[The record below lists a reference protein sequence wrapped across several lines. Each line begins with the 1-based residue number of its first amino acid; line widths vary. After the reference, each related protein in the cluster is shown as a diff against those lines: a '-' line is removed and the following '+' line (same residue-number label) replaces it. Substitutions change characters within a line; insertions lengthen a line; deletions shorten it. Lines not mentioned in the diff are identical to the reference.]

1 VTLKHLYQL
10 CTSILLILLMAVALL
25 AEGTLQFIH
34 GDSTN
39 TDLINIVMLAEAY
52 PENREQKFIDDV

>member
-1 VTLKHLYQL
+1 
-10 CTSILLILLMAVALL
+10 MAVALL